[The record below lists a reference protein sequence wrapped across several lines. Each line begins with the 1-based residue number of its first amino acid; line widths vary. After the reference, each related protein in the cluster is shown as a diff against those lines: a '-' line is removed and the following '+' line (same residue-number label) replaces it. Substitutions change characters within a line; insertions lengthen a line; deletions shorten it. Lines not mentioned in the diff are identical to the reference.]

1 MFKSKA
7 LKAENQKLREELQ
20 VLKQVQE
27 SLDED
32 MIRFSLDEKGVV
44 TSTNC
49 LVEQEL
55 GLSDNTVIGKE
66 FLDFVPENSRSTDH
80 FMALKKSLGTGDNW
94 HGAVEFDKQNDSKS
108 WLRSIVEPINNSQKQ
123 LCGFIIYATELT
135 RTIENSR
142 QQQDIL
148 DAINRSMA
156 AIEFTPHGEI
166 LTANS
171 NFLQGMGYTLEEI
184 KGSHHKIFCDPEEVN
199 SLEYKHFWE
208 KLANGEYVS
217 NRFKR
222 IDSSGRVIWLEASY
236 NPIHNDRGDLYKVIK
251 FATIITEQI
260 AQEQAAIEA
269 SSIAH
274 QVSGETVQQTEQG
287 KQIIQ
292 NTINGMQEFTGQME
306 KVSDSVK
313 ELNTHSQ
320 HISELV
326 GSVKSIAEQTNLLAL
341 NAAIEA
347 ARAGEQGR
355 GFAVVADE
363 VRQLASRTNTTT
375 EEISVVVDKNV
386 QQMSTAVALIE
397 ECKLEASAALA
408 SSTESGVTMAK
419 IQSGAARVVEA
430 IDKFNQNIRS

>member
-20 VLKQVQE
+20 VLKQVRV

-32 MIRFSLDEKGVV
+32 MIRFSLDKKGVL
-44 TSTNC
+44 TSTNR
-49 LVEQEL
+49 LVEEEL
-55 GLSDNTVIGKE
+55 GLSDNTLIGKR
-66 FLDFVPENSRSTDH
+66 FIDLVPRNCRSTKH
-80 FMALKKSLGTGDNW
+80 FMALEKSLRTGDNW
-94 HGAVEFDKQNDSKS
+94 HGAVEFDKQDGSQS
-108 WLRSIVEPINNSQKQ
+108 WLRVIVEPINDFQQQIS
-123 LCGFIIYATELT
+123 GFIIFATELT

-142 QQQDIL
+142 QQQDII

-156 AIEFTPHGEI
+156 TIEFTPQGEI
-166 LTANS
+166 LTANN
-171 NFLQGMGYTLEEI
+171 NFLQGMGYRLEEI
-184 KGSHHKIFCDPEEVN
+184 KGYHHKMFCDPQEV
-199 SLEYKHFWE
+199 SSPEYKHFWE

-222 IDSSGRVIWLEASY
+222 IDSAGRVIWLEASY

-260 AQEQAAIEA
+260 EQEQAAIEA

-274 QVSGETVQQTEQG
+274 QVSGETVQQTEKG

-292 NTINGMQEFTGQME
+292 NTINGMQELTEQME

-326 GSVKSIAEQTNLLAL
+326 GSVKGIAEQTNLLAL

-375 EEISVVVDKNV
+375 EEISVVVNQNV

-397 ECKLEASAALA
+397 ECKLEANAALA
-408 SSTESGVTMAK
+408 SSTESGVTMDE
-419 IQSGAARVVEA
+419 IQNGAARVVEA
-430 IDKFNQNIRS
+430 IDKFNQNVRG

>member
-1 MFKSKA
+1 
-7 LKAENQKLREELQ
+7 
-20 VLKQVQE
+20 
-27 SLDED
+27 
-32 MIRFSLDEKGVV
+32 
-44 TSTNC
+44 
-49 LVEQEL
+49 
-55 GLSDNTVIGKE
+55 
-66 FLDFVPENSRSTDH
+66 
-80 FMALKKSLGTGDNW
+80 
-94 HGAVEFDKQNDSKS
+94 
-108 WLRSIVEPINNSQKQ
+108 
-123 LCGFIIYATELT
+123 
-135 RTIENSR
+135 
-142 QQQDIL
+142 
-148 DAINRSMA
+148 
-156 AIEFTPHGEI
+156 